1 MRDHMGRGRL
11 MGRRAIKAVMTVL
24 AAVALFITSALPA
37 WAADSV
43 TVTFVRHAQSE
54 GNIPGAG
61 INTTVPGPNLT
72 ATGVQQAEDIAQS
85 LADADFSSVYTST
98 MVRTAQTAAP
108 MLDITQQTATANA
121 GFNEISAGIFE
132 GDPIDSGIGRIFYF
146 LIPLTWTLGLRSL
159 PIPLGEGGNEFEAR
173 VNTALASVIANG
185 GTDPVIFSHGATIM
199 IWTMMNVDN
208 PDIGL
213 LLSHPL
219 GNTEQVVVTGNQED
233 GWTLVS
239 YAGIAVD
246 QNPGLATQ
254 LFVNF
259 RDLVV
264 APQTAIYNVVQAV
277 KTLNLP
283 TIVNAIATGVVDVA
297 QAGVQFVTKSVSDIV
312 NAIIGALPGGAQA
325 SAAATKAAAVKSAG
339 AATTSLVTGTEPATE
354 PVKDS
359 SESTEKA
366 ADDTESGNGA
376 TDLSDG
382 NKVEPGKSGSART
395 TSSLQS
401 VSDKAD
407 DSSSSA
413 ADSGSSAKKST
424 GGSKRSAQKAAA

>member
-1 MRDHMGRGRL
+1 MP
-11 MGRRAIKAVMTVL
+11 RRTFKVVMTVL
-24 AAVALFITSALPA
+24 AAVALFVTSALPA
-37 WAADSV
+37 WAANSV

-54 GNIPGAG
+54 GNVPGAG
-61 INTTVPGPNLT
+61 IDTQVPGPNLT
-72 ATGVQQAEDIAQS
+72 TLGVQQAEDIAQG
-85 LADADFSSVYTST
+85 LADAGYSSVYTST

-108 MLDITQQTATANA
+108 MLDITDQVATANA

-173 VNTALASVIANG
+173 VNSALSSVIANG

-208 PDIGL
+208 PDIPL

-219 GNTEQVVVTGNQED
+219 GNTEQVVITGNPED

-239 YAGIAVD
+239 YAGIPVS
-246 QNPGLATQ
+246 QTPGLGTQ
-254 LFVNF
+254 LFVNT
-259 RDLVV
+259 RNLIV

-277 KTLNLP
+277 KTLDLQ

-297 QAGVQFVTKSVSDIV
+297 KAGVQFVTKSVTDIV
-312 NAIIGALPGGAQA
+312 NAIVGALPGGAQA
-325 SAAATKAAAVKSAG
+325 TAAATKAAAVKSA
-339 AATTSLVTGTEPATE
+339 APVTTSLVAGTEPATE

-359 SESTEKA
+359 SDSTPA
-366 ADDTESGNGA
+366 ATGDESGNGA

-382 NKVEPGKSGSART
+382 NKVEPGKSGSARHAA
-395 TSSLQS
+395 SLQS
-401 VSDKAD
+401 VSDNSGD
-407 DSSSSA
+407 TSSSA
-413 ADSGSSAKKST
+413 GTSGGSAKKTT
-424 GGSKRSAQKAAA
+424 GGSKRSSEKDAA

>member
-1 MRDHMGRGRL
+1 MRDHTVRARL
-11 MGRRAIKAVMTVL
+11 MGRRAFKAVMTVL

-61 INTTVPGPNLT
+61 IDTQVPGPNLT
-72 ATGVQQAEDIAQS
+72 PVGVQQAAQIAPT
-85 LADADFSSVYTST
+85 LAANNYSKVFTST

-108 MLDITQQTATANA
+108 MLAINGQTATANA

-132 GDPIDSGIGRIFYF
+132 GDPIDSGIGRVFYF

-173 VNTALASVIANG
+173 VNGALDSALATG
-185 GTDPVIFSHGATIM
+185 GSDPVIFSHGATIM

-219 GNTEQVVVTGNQED
+219 GNTEQVVIKGNQED

-239 YAGIAVD
+239 YAGIAVSP
-246 QNPGLATQ
+246 NPGLATQ

-259 RDLVV
+259 RDLAV

-277 KTLNLP
+277 KTLNLS

-297 QAGVQFVTKSVSDIV
+297 KAGVQFVTKSVGDIV
-312 NAIIGALPGGAQA
+312 NAIVGALPGGAQA
-325 SAAATKAAAVKSAG
+325 SAAATKATAVKAAG
-339 AATTSLVTGTEPATE
+339 TATTSLVAGTEPGTE
-354 PVKDS
+354 PVKQPVKDTPDS
-359 SESTEKA
+359 
-366 ADDTESGNGA
+366 TESGNGA

-382 NKVEPGKSGSART
+382 NKVEPGKSGSARHT
-395 TSSLQS
+395 TSVQS
-401 VSDKAD
+401 ASDKAD
-407 DSSSSA
+407 
-413 ADSGSSAKKST
+413 GSSASTGDSGGSAAKST
-424 GGSKRSAQKAAA
+424 GGSKRSSQKAAA